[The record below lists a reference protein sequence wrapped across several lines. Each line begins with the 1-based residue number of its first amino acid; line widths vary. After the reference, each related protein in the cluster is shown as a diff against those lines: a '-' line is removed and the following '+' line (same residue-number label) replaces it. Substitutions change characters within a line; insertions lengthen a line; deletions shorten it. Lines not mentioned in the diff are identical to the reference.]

1 MKRILLVFLL
11 SISFASAQNGGTI
24 ESRYGIGELDLM
36 STARQRALG
45 TVTSAVPT
53 ASDLSLTNPASWTSV
68 TELRLQG
75 GVSLEH
81 IAISRGDA
89 GVTNSAIKGFQF
101 VMPIEETWRLR
112 LGTAILPVS
121 RSSYKTLTEGAVDGE
136 QYTGTYEGSG
146 GVSVFRAG
154 LAFEPLPHLKF
165 GAAYQYFFGTIEQDW
180 ELRFD
185 NGVYFTSRQTRATR
199 HSGSGLVLGL
209 LYDGIRDVTFG
220 FSMQPPADIS
230 ASRNLLLQYSTAD
243 SILAGT
249 SGTQDLPLLLHVGA
263 SWQMTEK
270 LLLAAEYSTQDWTDA
285 TVFDRKQNVL
295 GSSYKIGVGAE
306 WYPYKDELGYRALG
320 RTAFRLGFYMH
331 QPYLSIG
338 DETISEYFVTTGIG
352 FPIFTSNRGDVAL
365 EFGWRGAESDQLGSQ
380 SIIRATFSISVGES
394 WFVRKRD

>member
-1 MKRILLVFLL
+1 MKRILILLLL
-11 SISFASAQNGGTI
+11 SISVTSAQNGGTI

-36 STARQRALG
+36 STARQRAMG

-53 ASDLSLTNPASWTSV
+53 PSDLSLTNPAGWTSV

-75 GVSLEH
+75 GFSLEH
-81 IAISRGDA
+81 IAVSRGDA
-89 GVTNSAIKGFQF
+89 GITNSAIKGFQF
-101 VMPIEETWRLR
+101 VMPIEESWRLR

-154 LAFEPLPHLKF
+154 LAIEPLPHVRF

-185 NGVYFTSRQTRATR
+185 NGTYFPSRQSRATR
-199 HSGSGLVLGL
+199 HSGSGLMLGL
-209 LYDGIRDVTFG
+209 LYDGIRNLTLG
-220 FSMQPPADIS
+220 ISMQPAAELN
-230 ASRNLLLQYSTAD
+230 ASRNLLLQYSTED

-249 SGTQDLPLLLHVGA
+249 SGTQDLPMLLHVGA
-263 SWQMTEK
+263 SWNMTEK
-270 LLLAAEYSTQDWTDA
+270 LMLAAEYSTQDWTGA

-306 WYPYKDELGYRALG
+306 WHPYKDELGYRALG
-320 RTAFRLGFYMH
+320 RTAFRFGFYMH
-331 QPYLSIG
+331 QPYLAVG
-338 DETISEYFVTTGIG
+338 DEPTSEYFITAGIG
-352 FPIFTSNRGDVAL
+352 FPIFASNRGDIAL
-365 EFGWRGAESDQLGSQ
+365 EYGWRGDESALLGSQ
-380 SIIRATFSISVGES
+380 NILRATFSISVGES